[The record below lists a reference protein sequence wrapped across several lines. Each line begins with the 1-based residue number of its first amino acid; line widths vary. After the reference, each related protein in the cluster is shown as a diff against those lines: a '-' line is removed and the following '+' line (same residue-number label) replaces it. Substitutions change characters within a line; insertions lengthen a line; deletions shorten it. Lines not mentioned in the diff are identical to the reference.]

1 MDKLSK
7 VSRKNVIGLL
17 IIVLFSVLIFI
28 IPPLLDKEINPILS
42 LSTIVMISIYVVL
55 SFEIIHRTAIA
66 ILGAS
71 LLIGFVIGFQFVSP
85 NESLDFITELIDFNT
100 IGLLLGMMIIV
111 AILAE
116 TGIFNW
122 VAVKAAELSKG
133 NPWRLMVILC
143 TFTAITSAFVDNVTV
158 ILLMVPVTLTIF
170 RFLGRSPFPYIIG
183 QTMCSNIGGAAT
195 LIGDPPNI
203 IIGSAA
209 NIDFNSFISGM
220 GPTIAITFVISLF
233 ILRLLFSKELKKNF
247 DVKIIEKFKD
257 EEEHLIKDKNLLK
270 KCLAILTAVIFLFT
284 IQGIIGIEVSL
295 IAFAGA
301 AMLLVIT
308 KANVEK
314 VLHEVDWSTLLFFT
328 GLFIVIGIFSEYG
341 GIQILSSVVIE
352 VTGADPWSTFF
363 SIIWVSAI
371 ASGFVDNIPYTVTMA
386 PLLDTLTNNA
396 EIYRG
401 FGDMPINPLWWA
413 LALGAGLGGNL
424 TLIGSSAGVVAA
436 GISAKFGFRI
446 TFNQWFKI
454 GLPFTISTVFIG
466 MVLLSIFTLLS

>member
-1 MDKLSK
+1 MDKFND
-7 VSRKNVIGLL
+7 VSRKNVIGSL

-28 IPPLLDKEINPILS
+28 IPTLLDKEIQPILS
-42 LSTIVMISIYVVL
+42 LSTIVMVSIYVVL

-66 ILGAS
+66 ILGA
-71 LLIGFVIGFQFVSP
+71 VILVGLVIAFQLVVP
-85 NESLDFITELIDFNT
+85 HESLDFIIELIDFNT
-100 IGLLLGMMIIV
+100 IGLLFGMMIIV
-111 AILAE
+111 VILGE

-122 VAVKAAELSKG
+122 VAVKATELSKG

-143 TFTAITSAFVDNVTV
+143 TFTAIVSAFVDNVTV
-158 ILLMVPVTLTIF
+158 VLLMVPVTLTIF
-170 RFLGRSPFPYIIG
+170 RFLNRSPFPYIIG

-209 NIDFNSFISGM
+209 NIDFNSFIMGM
-220 GPTIAITFVISLF
+220 GPTIAITFVLSLL
-233 ILRLLFSKELKKNF
+233 ILRLFFSKELKKSF
-247 DVKIIEKFKD
+247 DVKVIEKFKD
-257 EEEHLIKDKNLLK
+257 EQRHLIKDKNLLK
-270 KCLAILTAVIFLFT
+270 KCLAVLAVVIFFFT
-284 IQGIIGIEVSL
+284 IQQIIGIEVSL

-301 AMLLVIT
+301 AVLLVIT
-308 KANVEK
+308 KMNVEK

-341 GIQILSSVVIE
+341 GIQILSSVVIGI
-352 VTGADPWSTFF
+352 TGGDPWSTFL
-363 SIIWVSAI
+363 SIIWLSAI

-386 PLLDTLTNNA
+386 PLLETLTKNP
-396 EIYRG
+396 EINSG
-401 FGDMPINPLWWA
+401 FGHMPINPLWWA
-413 LALGAGLGGNL
+413 LALGADLGGNL

-436 GISAKFGFRI
+436 GISAKYGFRI